1 MTILKSQY
9 EKDLYP
15 EVASAIDQA
24 GDNDFA
30 RDCIEIAATKLAR
43 GEIGRRGFLAA
54 IGAMGALAATGP
66 WSKAFAQ
73 AEELVVVNW
82 GGPAVEA
89 YQKAWGEPF
98 TEETGIEVIIDGT
111 GPLLSKIRAMVES
124 GAVTWDVCDTGAGTT
139 LVLQKANVLEPIDYS
154 IVDKA
159 KIVQDYAYE
168 YGAANYLFSFI
179 LAYNKAR
186 LDSEPQN
193 WVDFWDTAKFPGGR
207 TLRQQPNGMLEAA
220 MFAAGRSKEE
230 IYPIDMDLARE
241 KFAEI
246 RDDVIVWGSGSES
259 QQLFRNGEV
268 VMGNI
273 WHTRANLLNQD
284 MRGDVVWTWNDGIVT
299 AGMWNVPKG
308 NPAGTEA
315 AMKFI
320 ASSQDPEQQVEL
332 FKMMGNGPANP
343 AAAPLV
349 PEDMRYIDPG
359 QPENF
364 AKQIKQDARWY
375 EADSGVGDLT
385 NDALSR
391 EMYLDV
397 MSG

>member
-1 MTILKSQY
+1 MTILRTLY

-15 EVASAIDQA
+15 EIAAACARA
-24 GDNDFA
+24 GDDAFA
-30 RDCIEIAATKLAR
+30 RDCIEIAAMKLQR

-54 IGAMGALAATGP
+54 IAAMGAVVGTAP
-66 WSKAFAQ
+66 WSRARAQ
-73 AEELVVVNW
+73 GGELVVVNW

-89 YQKAWGEPF
+89 YQDAWGAPF
-98 TEETGIEVIIDGT
+98 TEATGIEVVIDGS

-124 GAVTWDVCDTGAGTT
+124 GAVTWDVCDTGAGST
-139 LVLQKANVLEPIDYS
+139 LVLQKANVLQPIDYA
-154 IVDKA
+154 IVDKE

-168 YGAANYLFSFI
+168 YGAANYLFSFV
-179 LAYNKAR
+179 LTYNKAR
-186 LDSEPQN
+186 LDSEPQG
-193 WVDFWDTAKFPGGR
+193 WADFWDTARFPGGR
-207 TLRQQPNGMLEAA
+207 TLRQEPNGMLEAA
-220 MFAAGRSKEE
+220 MFAAGKSRDE

-273 WHTRANLLNQD
+273 WHTRANLLTTD
-284 MRGDVVWTWNDGIVT
+284 MRGDVTWTWNDGIVT
-299 AGMWNVPKG
+299 AGMWNVPKD

-315 AMKFI
+315 AMRFI
-320 ASSQDPEQQVEL
+320 ASSQDPQQQVEL
-332 FKMMGNGPANP
+332 FKVMGNGPANP
-343 AAAPLV
+343 AASSLV
-349 PEDMRYIDPG
+349 PEDMRHIDPG

-364 AKQIKQDARWY
+364 ALQLKQDARWY
-375 EADSGVGDLT
+375 EAESGTAGLT

>member
-15 EVASAIDQA
+15 EIEDACAAA

-30 RDCIEIAATKLAR
+30 RDCIEIAAEKLKR
-43 GEIGRRGFLAA
+43 GEINRRGFLAA
-54 IGAMGALAATGP
+54 VTAMGAVATTGFASDALA
-66 WSKAFAQ
+66 SDS
-73 AEELVVVNW
+73 ELVIVNW
-82 GGPAVEA
+82 GGPAVDA

-98 TEETGIEVIIDGT
+98 TKETGIKVVVDGT

-139 LVLQKANVLEPIDYS
+139 LVLQKAGVIQPIDYS
-154 IVDKA
+154 IVDKS

-186 LDSEPQN
+186 LDAEPQN
-193 WVDFWDTAKFPGGR
+193 WADFWDVSKFPGMR
-207 TLRQQPNGMLEAA
+207 TLRKQPNGMMEAA
-220 MFAAGRSKEE
+220 MFAAGKTKDE
-230 IYPIDMDLARE
+230 IYPIDFDLVRE
-241 KFAEI
+241 KFAEL
-246 RDDVIVWGSGSES
+246 RDNVIVWGSGSES

-299 AGMWNVPKG
+299 AGMWNVPNN
-308 NPAGTEA
+308 NPGGTEN

-320 ASSQDPEQQVEL
+320 ASAQNPQEQVEL
-332 FKMMGNGPANP
+332 FLIMGNGPANP

-349 PEDMRYIDPG
+349 PEDRRFVDPG
-359 QPENF
+359 QPDNF
-364 AKQIKQDARWY
+364 AKQLKQNARWY
-375 EADSGVGDLT
+375 EADSGKGDLT
-385 NDALSR
+385 NDAFSR